1 MIQKLDQTQVQNQ
14 ILIQFYVYQ
23 DLQNFV
29 NLLYS
34 LKEVNDFFKEQKN
47 HAMVKLCRNKVI
59 LQMNLSNC
67 IHYDLTQQNG
77 SSGILLDEKKN
88 AASLLKQLEPE
99 LEEFQLYI
107 QWYQTN
113 CLNKNVNLKQQH
125 LEDIQIVANFNQ
137 NVLSQIIPA
146 INSIDEQ
153 VKNLQ
158 GQKQFITPSINQIR
172 EKAIKFKDHTK
183 ESLGKN
189 FPPKETQIEQVVQEN
204 IFIAYEKSIIKNF
217 QKFEQYQKKQ
227 YENIK
232 QYINSLKESQKA
244 DEKFA
249 YQLFYRKKVLE
260 FHPQYY
266 KFYLFGFFL
275 SFMVDNNKIEKKED
289 QFFQFYLNKTNSEK
303 NQFNYNHFVQ
313 YLYTIQEKIVNANF
327 QSYCD
332 YYKKSQQ

>member
-1 MIQKLDQTQVQNQ
+1 MIQKLDQTLVQNQ
-14 ILIQFYVYQ
+14 ILTQFYVYQ

-34 LKEVNDFFKEQKN
+34 LKEVNHFFKEQKN

-67 IHYDLTQQNG
+67 IHYDLLQQNG
-77 SSGILLDEKKN
+77 SSSILLNEKKN
-88 AASLLKQLEPE
+88 AVSLLKQLEPE
-99 LEEFQLYI
+99 LEEFKQYI

-113 CLNKNVNLKQQH
+113 CLNEDVNLKQQH

-146 INSIDEQ
+146 INSMDEQ

-158 GQKQFITPSINQIR
+158 GQKQFIAPNINQIR
-172 EKAIKFKDHTK
+172 EKAIKFKDHTR

-189 FPPKETQIEQVVQEN
+189 FPPQETQIQWVDQEKT
-204 IFIAYEKSIIKNF
+204 FIIYEKSIIKNF
-217 QKFEQYQKKQ
+217 QKFEQYEKKQ

-232 QYINSLKESQKA
+232 EYIKSLKESQNA

-249 YQLFYRKKVLE
+249 YQLFYHKKVFE

-275 SFMVDNNKIEKKED
+275 SFMVDNNKIESKQD
-289 QFFQFYLNKTNSEK
+289 QFLQFYQNQTNLEK
-303 NQFNYNHFVQ
+303 NQFNYKHFVQ
-313 YLYTIQEKIVNANF
+313 YLFTIQQKKVNVNF